1 MINKLVPAS
10 LRKLLTALAPTIVR
24 IREESA
30 TNYLALCRNNRRRQ
44 QVIAGLVCCA
54 GLTFFMTLSRMQSA
68 TTSLGL
74 TTPVLIATSSIEQ
87 GDIITAQLFSLRTY
101 PRAAV
106 APTALHDLQFGL
118 VAQQSISIGELL
130 TTTNTGTST
139 SKQLQLP
146 VGFRS
151 VAVVPPAA
159 LSPMQVGDH
168 VDIIANGVVLAADA
182 LVLSLMENTTGEVT
196 GVIVT
201 RVIVTGVIVAVQ
213 AELSAAVASAAA
225 IGDATLVV
233 SS

>member
-1 MINKLVPAS
+1 
-10 LRKLLTALAPTIVR
+10 
-24 IREESA
+24 
-30 TNYLALCRNNRRRQ
+30 LCRNNRRRQ

-54 GLTFFMTLSRMQSA
+54 GLTFFVTLSRMQSA
-68 TTSLGL
+68 TASLGS
-74 TTPVLIATSSIEQ
+74 TTPVLIATSSIKP
-87 GDIITAQLFSLRTY
+87 GDIITDQLFSLHTF
-101 PRAAV
+101 PRSAV
-106 APTALHDLQFGL
+106 AQTALHDVQFGL

-130 TTTNTGTST
+130 TTTNTGTSA
-139 SKQLQLP
+139 SQQLQLP
-146 VGFRS
+146 TGFRS
-151 VAVVPPAA
+151 VAIVPPAA
-159 LSPMQVGDH
+159 LPPMQVGDH

>member
-1 MINKLVPAS
+1 MNNKLVPAS
-10 LRKLLTALAPTIVR
+10 LHKLLAAIAPVIVR
-24 IREESA
+24 IRELSA
-30 TNYLALCRNNRRRQ
+30 ANYLALCRNNRRRQ

-54 GLTFFMTLSRMQSA
+54 ALTFFVTMSRMQSA
-68 TTSLGL
+68 TASLGS
-74 TTPVLIATSSIEQ
+74 TTPVLIATRSIEP
-87 GDIITAQLFSLRTY
+87 GDIITPQLFSPHTL
-101 PRAAV
+101 PRSAV
-106 APTALHDLQFGL
+106 APTALHDVQIGL

-151 VAVVPPAA
+151 VAIVPPAA
-159 LSPMQVGDH
+159 LPPIQVGDH

-182 LVLSLMENTTGEVT
+182 LVLSLLENTTG
-196 GVIVT
+196 VI
-201 RVIVTGVIVAVQ
+201 TGVIVAVQ

>member
-24 IREESA
+24 IREKSA
-30 TNYLALCRNNRRRQ
+30 AKYLALCRNNRRRQ

-54 GLTFFMTLSRMQSA
+54 ALTFFVTMSRMQSA
-68 TTSLGL
+68 TSSLGE
-74 TTPVLIATSSIEQ
+74 TTSVLIATSGIKP
-87 GDIITAQLFSLRTY
+87 GDLITPQLFNRHTL
-101 PRAAV
+101 PRSAV
-106 APTALHDLQFGL
+106 APTALHDVQIGL

-130 TTTNTGTST
+130 TTTNPGTST

-151 VAVVPPAA
+151 VAIVPPAA
-159 LSPMQVGDH
+159 LPPMQVGDH

-182 LVLSLMENTTGEVT
+182 LVLSLMENTTG
-196 GVIVT
+196 VI
-201 RVIVTGVIVAVQ
+201 TGVIVAVQ

>member
-10 LRKLLTALAPTIVR
+10 LHKFLAAIAPVIMR
-24 IREESA
+24 IREISA
-30 TNYLALCRNNRRRQ
+30 ANYLALCRNNRRRQ
-44 QVIAGLVCCA
+44 QAIAGLVCCA
-54 GLTFFMTLSRMQSA
+54 ALTFFVTMSRMQSA
-68 TTSLGL
+68 TSSLGE
-74 TTPVLIATSSIEQ
+74 TTSVLIATSGIKP
-87 GDIITAQLFSLRTY
+87 GDLITPQLFNRHTL
-101 PRAAV
+101 PRSAV
-106 APTALHDLQFGL
+106 APTALHDVQIGL

-151 VAVVPPAA
+151 VAIMPPAA
-159 LSPMQVGDH
+159 LPPIQVGDH

-182 LVLSLMENTTGEVT
+182 LVLSLMENTTGVIT
-196 GVIVT
+196 GVIA
-201 RVIVTGVIVAVQ
+201 AVP

>member
-1 MINKLVPAS
+1 M
-10 LRKLLTALAPTIVR
+10 VR
-24 IREESA
+24 IREMSA
-30 TNYLALCRNNRRRQ
+30 ANYLALCRNNRRRQ
-44 QVIAGLVCCA
+44 QAIAGLVCCA
-54 GLTFFMTLSRMQSA
+54 GLTFFVTLSRMQSA
-68 TTSLGL
+68 TASLGL
-74 TTPVLIATSSIEQ
+74 TTSVLIATNNIEP
-87 GDIITAQLFSLRTY
+87 GDLITTQLFSLRTL

-106 APTALHDLQFGL
+106 APTALHDLQTGL

-151 VAVVPPAA
+151 VAIVPPAA
-159 LSPMQVGDH
+159 LPPMQVGDH
-168 VDIIANGVVLAADA
+168 VDIIANGIVLAADA
-182 LVLSLMENTTGEVT
+182 LVLSLIEDT
-196 GVIVT
+196 
-201 RVIVTGVIVAVQ
+201 TGVIVAVP

>member
-1 MINKLVPAS
+1 MTSKRIPAS
-10 LRKLLTALAPTIVR
+10 FSKLRTTLSPVIAR
-24 IREESA
+24 IRDWCA

-54 GLTFFMTLSRMQSA
+54 ALTFFVTMSRMQSA
-68 TTSLGL
+68 TKSLGA
-74 TTPVLIATSSIEQ
+74 TVVVLVASHNIGPGDAITS
-87 GDIITAQLFSLRTY
+87 QLFVTRTFV
-101 PRAAV
+101 RSAV
-106 APTALHDLQFGL
+106 SSTALHDLQIGL

-139 SKQLQLP
+139 LKQLQLP

-151 VAVVPPAA
+151 VAIVPPAA
-159 LSPMQVGDH
+159 LPPMQVGDH

-182 LVLSLMENTTGEVT
+182 LVLSLMQNTTSEV
-196 GVIVT
+196 I
-201 RVIVTGVIVAVQ
+201 GVIVAVP

>member
-1 MINKLVPAS
+1 MNNKLVPAS
-10 LRKLLTALAPTIVR
+10 LHKLLGAIAPVIVR
-24 IREESA
+24 IREMSA
-30 TNYLALCRNNRRRQ
+30 ANYLALCRNNRRRQ

-54 GLTFFMTLSRMQSA
+54 SLTFFITLSRMQSA
-68 TTSLGL
+68 TASLGL
-74 TTPVLIATSSIEQ
+74 TTPVLIASSNIEP
-87 GDIITAQLFSLRTY
+87 GDIITTQLFSLRTL
-101 PRAAV
+101 PRSAV
-106 APTALHDLQFGL
+106 TPTALHDLQTGL

-151 VAVVPPAA
+151 VAIVPPAA
-159 LSPMQVGDH
+159 LPPMQVGDH
-168 VDIIANGVVLAADA
+168 VDIIANGIVLAADA
-182 LVLSLMENTTGEVT
+182 LVLSLMENTNSEV
-196 GVIVT
+196 V
-201 RVIVTGVIVAVQ
+201 GVIVAVP

>member
-24 IREESA
+24 IREKSA
-30 TNYLALCRNNRRRQ
+30 ANYLALCRNNRRRQ

-54 GLTFFMTLSRMQSA
+54 ALTFFVTMSRMQSA
-68 TTSLGL
+68 TSSLGK
-74 TTPVLIATSSIEQ
+74 TTSVLIATSDIKP
-87 GDIITAQLFSLRTY
+87 GDLITPQLFNRHTL
-101 PRAAV
+101 PRSAV
-106 APTALHDLQFGL
+106 APTALHDVQIGL

-146 VGFRS
+146 IGFRS
-151 VAVVPPAA
+151 VAIVPPAA
-159 LSPMQVGDH
+159 LPPMQVGDH

-196 GVIVT
+196 GVIV
-201 RVIVTGVIVAVQ
+201 AVQ

>member
-1 MINKLVPAS
+1 MTSKHVPAS
-10 LRKLLTALAPTIVR
+10 LHKLLRTIAPVIVR
-24 IREESA
+24 IREIGA
-30 TNYLALCRNNRRRQ
+30 ANYLALCRNNRRQ
-44 QVIAGLVCCA
+44 YQVIAGLMCCA
-54 GLTFFMTLSRMQSA
+54 ALTFFITLSRMQSA

-74 TTPVLIATSSIEQ
+74 TTTVLIATSNIEP
-87 GDIITAQLFSLRTY
+87 GDIITTQLFSLRML
-101 PRAAV
+101 PRSAV
-106 APTALHDLQFGL
+106 APTALHDLRTGL

-151 VAVVPPAA
+151 VAIVPPAA
-159 LSPMQVGDH
+159 LPPMQVGDH

-182 LVLSLMENTTGEVT
+182 LVLGLIEDT
-196 GVIVT
+196 I
-201 RVIVTGVIVAVQ
+201 GVIVAVQ
-213 AELSAAVASAAA
+213 ADLSAVVASAAA

>member
-1 MINKLVPAS
+1 M
-10 LRKLLTALAPTIVR
+10 
-24 IREESA
+24 SA
-30 TNYLALCRNNRRRQ
+30 ANYLELCRNNRRRQ

-54 GLTFFMTLSRMQSA
+54 ALTFFITLSRMQSA
-68 TTSLGL
+68 TTSLGS
-74 TTPVLIATSSIEQ
+74 TTTVLIATSSIEP
-87 GDIITAQLFSLRTY
+87 GDIITSQLFILRSL
-101 PRAAV
+101 PRSAIT
-106 APTALHDLQFGL
+106 PTALHDLQTGL

-151 VAVVPPAA
+151 VAIVPPAA
-159 LSPMQVGDH
+159 LPPMQVGDH
-168 VDIIANGVVLAADA
+168 VDIIANGIVLAADA
-182 LVLSLMENTTGEVT
+182 LVLSLIEDT
-196 GVIVT
+196 I
-201 RVIVTGVIVAVQ
+201 GVIVAVP

>member
-1 MINKLVPAS
+1 MTPKRISAS
-10 LRKLLTALAPTIVR
+10 LSKLRTTLSPVIAR
-24 IREESA
+24 IRDWCA

-54 GLTFFMTLSRMQSA
+54 ALTFFVTMSRMQSA
-68 TTSLGL
+68 TSSLGE
-74 TTPVLIATSSIEQ
+74 TTSVLIATSDIKP
-87 GDIITAQLFSLRTY
+87 GDLITPQLFNRHTL
-101 PRAAV
+101 PRSAV
-106 APTALHDLQFGL
+106 APTALHDVQIGL

-151 VAVVPPAA
+151 VAIVPPAA
-159 LSPMQVGDH
+159 LPPIQVGDH

-182 LVLSLMENTTGEVT
+182 LVLSLMENTTG
-196 GVIVT
+196 VI
-201 RVIVTGVIVAVQ
+201 TGVIVAVQ

>member
-1 MINKLVPAS
+1 MNNNHVPTS
-10 LRKLLTALAPTIVR
+10 LHKLLIAIAPVIVR
-24 IREESA
+24 IREIA
-30 TNYLALCRNNRRRQ
+30 AANYLALCRNNRRRQ

-54 GLTFFMTLSRMQSA
+54 ALTFFITLSRMQSA

-74 TTPVLIATSSIEQ
+74 TTPVLIASSNIEP
-87 GDIITAQLFSLRTY
+87 GDIITTQLFSLRTL
-101 PRAAV
+101 PRSAV
-106 APTALHDLQFGL
+106 TPTALHNLQTGL

-151 VAVVPPAA
+151 VAIVPPAA
-159 LSPMQVGDH
+159 LPPMQVGDH
-168 VDIIANGVVLAADA
+168 VDIIANGIVLAADA
-182 LVLSLMENTTGEVT
+182 LVLSLIEDT
-196 GVIVT
+196 I
-201 RVIVTGVIVAVQ
+201 GVIVAVP

>member
-10 LRKLLTALAPTIVR
+10 LRKLLNALAPTIVR
-24 IREESA
+24 IREKSA
-30 TNYLALCRNNRRRQ
+30 ANYLALCRNNRRRQ

-54 GLTFFMTLSRMQSA
+54 ALMFFITLSRMQSA
-68 TTSLGL
+68 TSSLGK
-74 TTPVLIATSSIEQ
+74 TTLVLIAASDIKP
-87 GDIITAQLFSLRTY
+87 GDLITPQLFSPHTL
-101 PRAAV
+101 PRSAV
-106 APTALHDLQFGL
+106 APTALHDVQIGL

-139 SKQLQLP
+139 SKQLRLP
-146 VGFRS
+146 TGFRS
-151 VAVVPPAA
+151 VAIVPPAA
-159 LSPMQVGDH
+159 LPPIQVGDH

-182 LVLSLMENTTGEVT
+182 LVLSLMENTTG
-196 GVIVT
+196 VIP
-201 RVIVTGVIVAVQ
+201 GVIVAVQ

>member
-1 MINKLVPAS
+1 MTPKRISAPFSKLRTTLSPVIA
-10 LRKLLTALAPTIVR
+10 R
-24 IREESA
+24 IRDWCA

-54 GLTFFMTLSRMQSA
+54 ALTFFVTMSRMQSA
-68 TTSLGL
+68 TRSLGL
-74 TTPVLIATSSIEQ
+74 TTPVLIATRSIKQ
-87 GDIITAQLFSLRTY
+87 GDIITAQLFSLRTL

-106 APTALHDLQFGL
+106 APTALHDLQVGL

-146 VGFRS
+146 IGFRS
-151 VAVVPPAA
+151 VAIVPPAA
-159 LSPMQVGDH
+159 LPPMQVGDH
-168 VDIIANGVVLAADA
+168 VDIIANSVVLAADA
-182 LVLSLMENTTGEVT
+182 LVLSLIENTPGAVP
-196 GVIVT
+196 GVI
-201 RVIVTGVIVAVQ
+201 TGVIVAVP

>member
-24 IREESA
+24 IREKSA
-30 TNYLALCRNNRRRQ
+30 ANYLALCRNNRRRQ

-54 GLTFFMTLSRMQSA
+54 ALTFFVTMSRMQSA
-68 TTSLGL
+68 TSSLGK
-74 TTPVLIATSSIEQ
+74 TTSVLIATSDIKP
-87 GDIITAQLFSLRTY
+87 GDLITPQLFNRHTL
-101 PRAAV
+101 PRSAV
-106 APTALHDLQFGL
+106 APTALHDVQIGL

-151 VAVVPPAA
+151 VAIMPPAA
-159 LSPMQVGDH
+159 LPPIQVGDH

-196 GVIVT
+196 GVIVS

>member
-1 MINKLVPAS
+1 
-10 LRKLLTALAPTIVR
+10 
-24 IREESA
+24 
-30 TNYLALCRNNRRRQ
+30 
-44 QVIAGLVCCA
+44 
-54 GLTFFMTLSRMQSA
+54 MQSA

-74 TTPVLIATSSIEQ
+74 TTPVLIATRSIEQ
-87 GDIITAQLFSLRTY
+87 GDIITAQLVSLRTL

-139 SKQLQLP
+139 SNQLQLP

-151 VAVVPPAA
+151 VAIVPPAA
-159 LSPMQVGDH
+159 LPPMQVGDH
-168 VDIIANGVVLAADA
+168 VDIIANGIVLAADA
-182 LVLSLMENTTGEVT
+182 LVLSLIENTTGEVT

-201 RVIVTGVIVAVQ
+201 GVIVAVP

>member
-1 MINKLVPAS
+1 MINKLVPVS

-24 IREESA
+24 IREKSA
-30 TNYLALCRNNRRRQ
+30 ANYLALCRNNRRRQ

-54 GLTFFMTLSRMQSA
+54 ALTFFVTMSRMQSA
-68 TTSLGL
+68 TSSLGE
-74 TTPVLIATSSIEQ
+74 TTSVLIATSDIKP
-87 GDIITAQLFSLRTY
+87 GDLITPQLFNRHTL
-101 PRAAV
+101 PRSAV
-106 APTALHDLQFGL
+106 APTALHDVQIGL

-151 VAVVPPAA
+151 VAIMPPAA
-159 LSPMQVGDH
+159 LPPIQVGDH

-182 LVLSLMENTTGEVT
+182 LVLSLMENTTGVIT
-196 GVIVT
+196 GVIA
-201 RVIVTGVIVAVQ
+201 AVP

-225 IGDATLVV
+225 IGNATLVV

>member
-24 IREESA
+24 IREKSA
-30 TNYLALCRNNRRRQ
+30 ANYLALCRNNRRRQ

-54 GLTFFMTLSRMQSA
+54 ALTFFVTMSRMQSA
-68 TTSLGL
+68 TSSLGK
-74 TTPVLIATSSIEQ
+74 TTSVLIATSDIKP
-87 GDIITAQLFSLRTY
+87 GDLITPQLFNRHTL
-101 PRAAV
+101 PRSAV
-106 APTALHDLQFGL
+106 APTALHDVQIGL

-151 VAVVPPAA
+151 VAIMPPAA
-159 LSPMQVGDH
+159 LPPIQVGDH

-182 LVLSLMENTTGEVT
+182 LVLSLMENTTGVIT
-196 GVIVT
+196 GVIA
-201 RVIVTGVIVAVQ
+201 AVP

>member
-24 IREESA
+24 IREKSA
-30 TNYLALCRNNRRRQ
+30 ANYLALCRNNRRRQ

-54 GLTFFMTLSRMQSA
+54 ALTFFVTMSRMQSA
-68 TTSLGL
+68 TSSLGE
-74 TTPVLIATSSIEQ
+74 TTSVLIATSGIKP
-87 GDIITAQLFSLRTY
+87 GDLITPQLFNRHTL
-101 PRAAV
+101 PRSAV
-106 APTALHDLQFGL
+106 APTALHDVRIGL

-139 SKQLQLP
+139 STQLQLP
-146 VGFRS
+146 IGFRS
-151 VAVVPPAA
+151 VAIVPPAA
-159 LSPMQVGDH
+159 LPPMQVGDH

-182 LVLSLMENTTGEVT
+182 LVLSLIENTP
-196 GVIVT
+196 GVI
-201 RVIVTGVIVAVQ
+201 TGVIVAVQ